1 MARMNDAVAALLR
14 EYAELLAITGGDPFR
29 ARNYEKAAK
38 AVGGY
43 PGDIDGQGLAALV
56 KIPGVG
62 KSIAGKIAE
71 YQATGGISA
80 LEELRGKVPAGV
92 RELTRVPGLGPKR
105 AMRLSRELGIA
116 SVAELEDAVHR
127 GRLRNLAGFGAK
139 SEERILRGL
148 AVMTGD
154 RVLLSVAMGT
164 ATSVI
169 AALEPLAERVSY
181 AGSLRRMRETVGD
194 VDILA
199 TADNAESAARLMSA
213 FRELAGASAPDGN
226 SAPEDNSKRSSVPPA
241 GQQPGVIVS
250 GPTKT
255 SIRVGAGVGG
265 QTLQVDLRVVRPV
278 VFGAA
283 LQYFTGSQAHNVAV
297 RQVAVRKGLKLSEY
311 GLFRVTEGEADELI
325 VSATEEEVYQALG
338 LQWVPP
344 PMRED
349 SGEVE
354 AAKRGEVPGV
364 VAQRDLKGDLHT
376 HTNLTDGVAT
386 LAEMVE
392 AAERRGYAY
401 YAVTD
406 HAPNL
411 FMQRMTDEKVLAQRA
426 QVDALRART
435 PMALLHG
442 SELNIAPDGSV
453 DWPED
458 FLAGFDMCV
467 ASVHSHFDQDRAEM
481 TRRFI
486 TACENPRVNVIGH
499 PLTRKLGRRPPVEVN
514 LPELF
519 RACARTGTALEI
531 NASPARLDLPADH
544 VKAARDA
551 GVKFSIDTDAHSVG
565 DLSNVPYGVG
575 TAQRGWLT
583 PDDVINTW
591 PLEKLL
597 EFFRKG

>member
-1 MARMNDAVAALLR
+1 MKSNLLFRGQDSEYGYVWMEFAR
-14 EYAELLAITGGDPFR
+14 P
-29 ARNYEKAAK
+29 
-38 AVGGY
+38 
-43 PGDIDGQGLAALV
+43 PGNH
-56 KIPGVG
+56 
-62 KSIAGKIAE
+62 
-71 YQATGGISA
+71 
-80 LEELRGKVPAGV
+80 PA
-92 RELTRVPGLGPKR
+92 
-105 AMRLSRELGIA
+105 
-116 SVAELEDAVHR
+116 
-127 GRLRNLAGFGAK
+127 
-139 SEERILRGL
+139 
-148 AVMTGD
+148 
-154 RVLLSVAMGT
+154 
-164 ATSVI
+164 
-169 AALEPLAERVSY
+169 
-181 AGSLRRMRETVGD
+181 
-194 VDILA
+194 
-199 TADNAESAARLMSA
+199 
-213 FRELAGASAPDGN
+213 
-226 SAPEDNSKRSSVPPA
+226 DNSKMPPA
-241 GQQPGVIVS
+241 GEDAARPGVIVS

-255 SIRVGAGVGG
+255 SIRVSAGSGG
-265 QTLQVDLRVVRPV
+265 QLLQVDLRVVKPAA
-278 VFGAA
+278 FGAA

-297 RQVAVRKGLKLSEY
+297 RQIAVRKGLKLSEY
-311 GLFRVTEGEADELI
+311 GLFRVASGEADELI
-325 VSATEEEVYQALG
+325 ASATEEEVYQALG

-349 SGEVE
+349 TGEVE
-354 AAKRGEVPGV
+354 AAKRNEVPGV
-364 VAQRDLKGDLHT
+364 VTGRDLQGDLHT

-386 LAEMVE
+386 LAEMIE

-411 FMQRMTDEKVLAQRA
+411 FMQRMTDEKVLAQREEI
-426 QVDALRART
+426 DALRART
-435 PMALLHG
+435 SMALLHG

-453 DWPED
+453 DWPEG

-467 ASVHSHFDQDRAEM
+467 ASVHSHFDQDRQEM

-499 PLTRKLGRRPPVEVN
+499 PLTRKLGRRPPVDVD

-519 RACARTGTALEI
+519 KACARTGTALEI

-583 PDDVINTW
+583 PGDVINTW